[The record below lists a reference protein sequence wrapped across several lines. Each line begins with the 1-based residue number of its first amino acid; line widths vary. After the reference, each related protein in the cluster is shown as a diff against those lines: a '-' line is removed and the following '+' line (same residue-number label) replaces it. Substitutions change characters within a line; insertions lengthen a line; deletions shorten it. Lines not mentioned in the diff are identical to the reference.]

1 MLWLWQDVEM
11 TYGQPLPPNPNSVH
25 CQTNWG
31 LPSWLR
37 LQIRSSQIR
46 GSKGRGFAVK
56 GLADRGLEE
65 KGLGE
70 MGLGEIRGLVHS
82 HIPTESILRGL
93 CRLTVG
99 RWDWEVGLLLTK
111 AIININIE

>member
-1 MLWLWQDVEM
+1 MPCQGVQNGGYSAVQLWQDVEM
-11 TYGQPLPPNPNSVH
+11 TYGRPLPPNPNSVH

-37 LQIRSSQIR
+37 VQIRSSQIR

-70 MGLGEIRGLVHS
+70 MGLADPGACALS
-82 HIPTESILRGL
+82 HT
-93 CRLTVG
+93 
-99 RWDWEVGLLLTK
+99 
-111 AIININIE
+111 N